1 MNRSLL
7 VAAVAAVYLLHQ
19 DLWFWREAR
28 PLVFGFL
35 PVGLAYH
42 GGYCLLVAG
51 LMWWLT
57 RTVWPDHLEP
67 PDATLPTTRGS
78 AR

>member
-1 MNRSLL
+1 MTRALL

-35 PVGLAYH
+35 PIGLAYH
-42 GGYCLLVAG
+42 GAYCLVVAG

-57 RTVWPDHLEP
+57 RTVWPAHLEE
-67 PDATLPTTRGS
+67 PDTTIHQHRGS